1 MIKRNYFMY
10 AKCTDLSNGY
20 CYRSTIGSYSSI
32 FPDSIFVFDDMSKKF
47 KQELLSIRP
56 NGNFEV
62 IAFNRA

>member
-10 AKCTDLSNGY
+10 AKCTDLSSGY

-32 FPDSIFVFDDMSKKF
+32 FPDSGFVFDDMSNKF

-62 IAFNRA
+62 VAFNRV